1 MGELFSSMREV
12 LKGNVLILTLGTV
25 IRQLS
30 LFVTFPF
37 FSLYVRTLGGSMV
50 DIGIVN
56 AVRPLAAMFI
66 YPIAGALTDK
76 YSRVKVLVAA
86 NLLSVVLYLIYTL
99 ASDWRYLAVANFV
112 NGLLVF
118 RFPAS
123 SALLA
128 DSMDSR
134 LRGRGFAAITV
145 IPGFVGILSPFIGG
159 YLMEVFEVELG
170 MRILYGITVIGML
183 MITFLNW
190 RYLDETLATSSESTT
205 DIVDIIRGSYRDIW
219 ETLKWMPRELRFY
232 AVMCVL
238 TMVLNSFVGP
248 YWIIYSKDIH
258 GVSEFGWGTILT
270 ITNLVQ
276 MLLTIPAGTL
286 IDKHDK
292 RKIVAF
298 ALALS
303 SIPTL
308 AFPYVRGYYPILA
321 VLTVISV
328 ANAFLMPVAG
338 AIMADMVPSERR
350 GMAMAAIGR
359 GMLVT
364 DLRGGGGG
372 GPSMGFV
379 MTIPVII
386 GSLLGGY
393 VFQMSPV
400 TPWIIQG
407 CSLFLNA
414 IIATFLLKLPKRD

>member
-1 MGELFSSMREV
+1 MGELFSSMRKV

-86 NLLSVVLYLIYTL
+86 NLLSVALYLIYTL

-128 DSMDSR
+128 DSMDPR

-190 RYLDETLATSSESTT
+190 RYLDETLVTSSESIT
-205 DIVDIIRGSYRDIW
+205 DIVGIIRGSYRDIW

-270 ITNLVQ
+270 VTNLVQ
-276 MLLTIPAGTL
+276 MLLTIPAGTI
-286 IDKHDK
+286 IDTHDK
-292 RKIVAF
+292 RKIAAF

-308 AFPYVRGYYPILA
+308 AFPYVRGYYSILA

-328 ANAFLMPVAG
+328 ANAFLMPLGG

-393 VFQMSPV
+393 IFEMNPV

-407 CSLFLNA
+407 CALFLNA

>member
-1 MGELFSSMREV
+1 MGELFSSMRKV

-128 DSMDSR
+128 DSMDPR

-159 YLMEVFEVELG
+159 YLMEVFEVEMG
-170 MRILYGITVIGML
+170 MRILYGVTVIGML

-190 RYLDETLATSSESTT
+190 RYLDETLVTSSESIT
-205 DIVDIIRGSYRDIW
+205 DIVGIIRGSYRDIW

-270 ITNLVQ
+270 VTNLVQ
-276 MLLTIPAGTL
+276 MLLTIPAGTI
-286 IDKHDK
+286 IDTHDK
-292 RKIVAF
+292 RKIAAF

-303 SIPTL
+303 SIPAL
-308 AFPYVRGYYPILA
+308 AFPYVRGYYSILA

-328 ANAFLMPVAG
+328 ANAFLMPLGG

-407 CSLFLNA
+407 CALFLNA

>member
-128 DSMDSR
+128 DSMDPR

-159 YLMEVFEVELG
+159 YLMEVFEVEMG
-170 MRILYGITVIGML
+170 MRILYGVTVIGML

-190 RYLDETLATSSESTT
+190 RYLDETLVTSSESIT
-205 DIVDIIRGSYRDIW
+205 DIVGIIRGSYRDIW

-258 GVSEFGWGTILT
+258 DVSEFGWGTILT
-270 ITNLVQ
+270 VTNLVQ
-276 MLLTIPAGTL
+276 MLLTIPAGTI
-286 IDKHDK
+286 IDTHDK
-292 RKIVAF
+292 RKIAAF

-308 AFPYVRGYYPILA
+308 AFPYVRGYYSILA

-328 ANAFLMPVAG
+328 ANAFLMPLGG

-393 VFQMSPV
+393 VFQMSPA

-407 CSLFLNA
+407 CALFLNA

>member
-128 DSMDSR
+128 DSMDPR

-190 RYLDETLATSSESTT
+190 RYLDETLVTS
-205 DIVDIIRGSYRDIW
+205 
-219 ETLKWMPRELRFY
+219 
-232 AVMCVL
+232 
-238 TMVLNSFVGP
+238 
-248 YWIIYSKDIH
+248 
-258 GVSEFGWGTILT
+258 
-270 ITNLVQ
+270 
-276 MLLTIPAGTL
+276 
-286 IDKHDK
+286 
-292 RKIVAF
+292 
-298 ALALS
+298 
-303 SIPTL
+303 
-308 AFPYVRGYYPILA
+308 
-321 VLTVISV
+321 
-328 ANAFLMPVAG
+328 
-338 AIMADMVPSERR
+338 
-350 GMAMAAIGR
+350 
-359 GMLVT
+359 
-364 DLRGGGGG
+364 
-372 GPSMGFV
+372 
-379 MTIPVII
+379 
-386 GSLLGGY
+386 
-393 VFQMSPV
+393 
-400 TPWIIQG
+400 
-407 CSLFLNA
+407 
-414 IIATFLLKLPKRD
+414 

>member
-37 FSLYVRTLGGSMV
+37 FSLYVRALGGSMA

-56 AVRPLAAMFI
+56 AFRPLAAMFI

-76 YSRVKVLVAA
+76 YSRVKVLVTA
-86 NLLSVVLYLIYTL
+86 NLLSVALYLIYTL

-128 DSMDSR
+128 DSMDPR

-190 RYLDETLATSSESTT
+190 RYLDETLVTSSESTT
-205 DIVDIIRGSYRDIW
+205 DIVGIIRGSYRDIW
-219 ETLKWMPRELRFY
+219 ETLKWMPRELRLY

-248 YWIIYSKDIH
+248 YWIIYSKDVH

-270 ITNLVQ
+270 VTNLVQ

-286 IDKHDK
+286 IDIHDK
-292 RKIVAF
+292 RKIAAL

-308 AFPYVRGYYPILA
+308 AFPYVRGYYSILA
-321 VLTVISV
+321 VLTVISI

-379 MTIPVII
+379 MTIPVFI

-393 VFQMSPV
+393 IYQMNPV

-407 CSLFLNA
+407 CALFLNA
-414 IIATFLLKLPKRD
+414 IIATFLLKLTKRD

>member
-1 MGELFSSMREV
+1 MRRV
-12 LKGNVLILTLGTV
+12 LRGNVLVLTMGTV

-86 NLLSVVLYLIYTL
+86 NLLSVALYLIYTL

-128 DSMDSR
+128 DSMDPR

-170 MRILYGITVIGML
+170 MRILYGVTVIGML

-190 RYLDETLATSSESTT
+190 RYLDETLVTSSESTT
-205 DIVDIIRGSYRDIW
+205 DIVGIIRGSYRDIW

-270 ITNLVQ
+270 VTNLVQ

-286 IDKHDK
+286 IDMHDK
-292 RKIVAF
+292 RKIAAF

-308 AFPYVRGYYPILA
+308 AFPYVRGYYSILA

-328 ANAFLMPVAG
+328 ANAFLMPLGG
-338 AIMADMVPSERR
+338 AIMADMVPSDRR

-393 VFQMSPV
+393 VFQMSPA

-407 CSLFLNA
+407 CALFLNA
-414 IIATFLLKLPKRD
+414 IIATFLLKLPKRG

>member
-12 LKGNVLILTLGTV
+12 LKGNVLILTMGTV

-76 YSRVKVLVAA
+76 YSRVKVLVTA
-86 NLLSVVLYLIYTL
+86 NLLSVALYLIYTL
-99 ASDWRYLAVANFV
+99 ASDWRYLAAANFV

-128 DSMDSR
+128 DSMDPR

-190 RYLDETLATSSESTT
+190 RYLDETLVTSSESTT
-205 DIVDIIRGSYRDIW
+205 DIVGIIRGSYRDIW

-270 ITNLVQ
+270 VTNLVQ

-286 IDKHDK
+286 IDMHDK
-292 RKIVAF
+292 RKIAAF

-308 AFPYVRGYYPILA
+308 AFPHVRGYYSILA

-359 GMLVT
+359 GILVT

-379 MTIPVII
+379 MTLPVII

-393 VFQMSPV
+393 VFQMNPV

-407 CSLFLNA
+407 CALFLNA

>member
-1 MGELFSSMREV
+1 MGELFSSIKEV
-12 LKGNVLILTLGTV
+12 LKGNMLILTLGTV

-50 DIGIVN
+50 DIGIIN

-86 NLLSVVLYLIYTL
+86 NLLSVILYSIYML

-128 DSMDSR
+128 DSMDPR
-134 LRGRGFAAITV
+134 LRGRGFAALTA

-170 MRILYGITVIGML
+170 MRILYGITVLGML
-183 MITFLNW
+183 MITLLNW
-190 RYLDETLATSSESTT
+190 KYLDETLVTSEFTT
-205 DIVDIIRGSYRDIW
+205 DIVGIIRGSYRSIW

-232 AVMCVL
+232 AGMCVL

-258 GVSEFGWGTILT
+258 GISEFDWGTILT
-270 ITNLVQ
+270 VTNLVQ

-286 IDKHDK
+286 IDMHDK
-292 RKIVAF
+292 RKIAAF

-308 AFPYVRGYYPILA
+308 AFPYISGYYSILA
-321 VLTVISV
+321 VLSVISV

-379 MTIPVII
+379 MTLPVII

-393 VFQMSPV
+393 IFQMNPV

-407 CSLFLNA
+407 CALFLNA
-414 IIATFLLKLPKRD
+414 IIATFLLKPTKRD

>member
-128 DSMDSR
+128 DSMDPR

-170 MRILYGITVIGML
+170 MRILYGVTVIGML

-190 RYLDETLATSSESTT
+190 RYLDETLVTSSESTT
-205 DIVDIIRGSYRDIW
+205 DIVGIIRGSYRDIW

-270 ITNLVQ
+270 VTNLVQ

-286 IDKHDK
+286 IDTHDK
-292 RKIVAF
+292 RKIAAF

-308 AFPYVRGYYPILA
+308 AFPYVRGYYSILA

-328 ANAFLMPVAG
+328 ANAFLMPLGG

-393 VFQMSPV
+393 VFQMNPV

-407 CSLFLNA
+407 CALFLNA

>member
-12 LKGNVLILTLGTV
+12 LKGNLLILTLGTV

-56 AVRPLAAMFI
+56 AFRPLAAMFI

-86 NLLSVVLYLIYTL
+86 NLLSVALYLIYML

-128 DSMDSR
+128 DSMDPR

-170 MRILYGITVIGML
+170 MRILYGVTVIGML

-190 RYLDETLATSSESTT
+190 RYLDETLVTSSESTT
-205 DIVDIIRGSYRDIW
+205 DIVGIIRGSYRDIW
-219 ETLKWMPRELRFY
+219 ETFKWMPRELRFY

-270 ITNLVQ
+270 VTNLVQ

-286 IDKHDK
+286 IDMHDK
-292 RKIVAF
+292 RKIAAL

-308 AFPYVRGYYPILA
+308 AFPYVRGYYSILA

-393 VFQMSPV
+393 IFQMNPV

-407 CSLFLNA
+407 CALVLNA
-414 IIATFLLKLPKRD
+414 IIATFLLKLPQRD

>member
-128 DSMDSR
+128 DSMDPR

-190 RYLDETLATSSESTT
+190 RYLDETLVTSSESTT
-205 DIVDIIRGSYRDIW
+205 DIVGIIRGSYRDIW

-270 ITNLVQ
+270 VTNLVQ
-276 MLLTIPAGTL
+276 MLLTIPAGTI
-286 IDKHDK
+286 IDTHDK
-292 RKIVAF
+292 RKIAAF

-308 AFPYVRGYYPILA
+308 AFPYVRGYYSILA

-328 ANAFLMPVAG
+328 ANAFLMPLGG

-393 VFQMSPV
+393 VFQMSPA

-407 CSLFLNA
+407 CALFLNA

>member
-37 FSLYVRTLGGSMV
+37 FSLYVRALGGSMT

-56 AVRPLAAMFI
+56 AFRPLAAMFI

-76 YSRVKVLVAA
+76 YSRVKVLVTA
-86 NLLSVVLYLIYTL
+86 NLLSVALYLIYTL

-128 DSMDSR
+128 DSMDPR

-183 MITFLNW
+183 IITFLNW
-190 RYLDETLATSSESTT
+190 RYLDETLVTSSESTT
-205 DIVDIIRGSYRDIW
+205 DIVGIIRGSYRDIW
-219 ETLKWMPRELRFY
+219 ETLKWMPRELRLY

-248 YWIIYSKDIH
+248 YWIIYSKDVH

-270 ITNLVQ
+270 VTNLVQ

-286 IDKHDK
+286 IDMHDK
-292 RKIVAF
+292 RKIAAL

-308 AFPYVRGYYPILA
+308 AFPYVRGYYSILA

-379 MTIPVII
+379 MTFPVFI

-393 VFQMSPV
+393 IFQMNPV
-400 TPWIIQG
+400 TPWIIRG
-407 CSLFLNA
+407 CALFLNA

>member
-128 DSMDSR
+128 DSMDPR

-190 RYLDETLATSSESTT
+190 RYLDETLVTSSESTT
-205 DIVDIIRGSYRDIW
+205 DIVGIIRGSYRDIW

-258 GVSEFGWGTILT
+258 DVSEFGWGTILT
-270 ITNLVQ
+270 VTNLVQ
-276 MLLTIPAGTL
+276 MLLTIPAGTI
-286 IDKHDK
+286 IDTHDK
-292 RKIVAF
+292 RKIAAF

-308 AFPYVRGYYPILA
+308 AFPYVRGYYSILA

-328 ANAFLMPVAG
+328 ANAFLMPLGG

-393 VFQMSPV
+393 VFQMSPA

-407 CSLFLNA
+407 CALFLNA

>member
-128 DSMDSR
+128 DSMDPR

-170 MRILYGITVIGML
+170 MRILYGVTVIGML

-190 RYLDETLATSSESTT
+190 RYLDETLVTSSESTT
-205 DIVDIIRGSYRDIW
+205 DIVGIIRGSYRDIW

-270 ITNLVQ
+270 VTNLVQ
-276 MLLTIPAGTL
+276 MLLTIPAGTI
-286 IDKHDK
+286 IDTHDK
-292 RKIVAF
+292 RKIAAF

-308 AFPYVRGYYPILA
+308 AFPYVRGYYSILA

-328 ANAFLMPVAG
+328 ANAFLMPLGG

-393 VFQMSPV
+393 VFQMSPA

-407 CSLFLNA
+407 CALFLNA